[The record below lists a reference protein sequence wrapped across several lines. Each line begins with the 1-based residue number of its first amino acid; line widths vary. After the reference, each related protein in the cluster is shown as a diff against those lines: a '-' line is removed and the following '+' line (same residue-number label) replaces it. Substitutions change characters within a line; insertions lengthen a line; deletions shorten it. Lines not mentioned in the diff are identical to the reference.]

1 MARDPRSRLTN
12 DGVQPGQ
19 LEGLSGISPEE
30 VAEPAAK
37 QDTIDADWLSMTTAD
52 PAFFLKDSD
61 SE

>member
-12 DGVQPGQ
+12 DGVQP
-19 LEGLSGISPEE
+19 EGLSGISPEE

>member
-1 MARDPRSRLTN
+1 
-12 DGVQPGQ
+12 VQPGQ
-19 LEGLSGISPEE
+19 PEGLSGISPEE

>member
-19 LEGLSGISPEE
+19 PERLSGISPEE